1 MELISLNVYS
11 IFMSRIQ
18 LEDILFKPPRFLWHL
33 VFWVVFISFFALV
46 YGSFEEDY
54 GRQYLILLTDAVLQI
69 PAVYFTLY
77 FLMPRF
83 LFRERYLEFGFYLI
97 LVILVVSAL
106 LWFNYVLIQKP
117 IFWSGKDYQ
126 PILLNYGKMLKNT
139 TKIYPVLVLAI
150 VIKWFKYWYRE
161 QKSNQRLVEEKLK
174 AELNFLKAQV
184 HPHFLFNTLNNLYAL
199 TLKQSKDA
207 PEVVLKL
214 SDLLNYMLYECT
226 SDEVLI
232 EKEVKLLKDYIAL
245 EQIRYGER
253 LNISFNI
260 LGQAGGMHVAPLMIL
275 PFVENSFKHGVSEE
289 MDEAWVSIDLELKEA
304 GLTLKVENSKS
315 KHEDRAD
322 EFNYK
327 QGIGLKNVQRRLEL
341 IYPEKHTLDMH
352 DSEDSFL
359 IVLKIDLTSDDN

>member
-1 MELISLNVYS
+1 
-11 IFMSRIQ
+11 MSRIK
-18 LEDILFKPPRFLWHL
+18 LEDILFRPPRILWHF
-33 VFWVVFISFFALV
+33 VFWIVFISFFALV

-77 FLMPRF
+77 FLMPKF
-83 LFRERYLEFGFYLI
+83 LFKERYIEFIIYLV
-97 LVILVVSAL
+97 LVILVVSGL
-106 LWFNYVLIQKP
+106 LWLNYVLVQKP
-117 IFWSGKDYQ
+117 IFWPDNDYN
-126 PILLNYGKMLKNT
+126 PYFLNFGKMLKNT

-161 QKSNQRLVEEKLK
+161 QRANQLLVEEKLK

-226 SDEVLI
+226 ADEVLV
-232 EKEVKLLKDYIAL
+232 EKEVKLLKDYISL

-260 LGQAGGMHVAPLMIL
+260 LGQATAMRVAPLMLL

-289 MDEAWVSIDLELKEA
+289 MDEAWVSIDLELKPER
-304 GLTLKVENSKS
+304 LTLKVENSKS
-315 KHEDRAD
+315 KHEDRD
-322 EFNYK
+322 DKFNYK
-327 QGIGLKNVQRRLEL
+327 QGIGLKNVRRRLEL
-341 IYPEKHTLDMH
+341 LYPEKHKLDMH

-359 IVLKIDLTSDDN
+359 IVLNINLRTDVN

>member
-1 MELISLNVYS
+1 MRLK
-11 IFMSRIQ
+11 
-18 LEDILFKPPRFLWHL
+18 LEDILFKPPRILWHI

-83 LFRERYLEFGFYLI
+83 LFKERYIEFGIYLVI
-97 LVILVVSAL
+97 VILVFSAL
-106 LWFNYVLIQKP
+106 HWFNYVLVQHP
-117 IFWSGKDYQ
+117 IFWSEDNYE
-126 PILLNYGKMLKNT
+126 PYFLNYGKILKNT
-139 TKIYPVLVLAI
+139 TKVYPVLVLAI
-150 VIKWFKYWYRE
+150 VIKWFKYWYKV
-161 QKSNQRLVEEKLK
+161 QKSNQQLVEEKLK

-199 TLKQSKDA
+199 TLKKSKDA

-214 SDLLNYMLYECT
+214 SDLLNYMLYECAA
-226 SDEVLI
+226 DEVLI

-245 EQIRYGER
+245 EKIRYGDR

-260 LGQAGGMHVAPLMIL
+260 LGKAGSKRVAPLMLL

-289 MDEAWVSIDLELKEA
+289 MDEAWVSIDLELKEER
-304 GLTLKVENSKS
+304 LILKVENSKS
-315 KHEDRAD
+315 KNDGRD
-322 EFNYK
+322 DQFNYK
-327 QGIGLKNVQRRLEL
+327 QGIGLKNVRRRLEL
-341 IYPEKHTLDMH
+341 LYPEKHKLEMH
-352 DSEDSFL
+352 DSNDSFL
-359 IVLKIDLTSDDN
+359 IVLTLELNTNGN